1 MRYVIKEAVVPIIAL
16 MLPSLAMAQGQD
28 SSTWARDQQVIAAM
42 LTGVYSNANQA
53 YFDKRGKIK
62 NPHARRSISIT
73 SDKSVNH
80 FLVKTVASND
90 EQKEI
95 TQEWHKTN

>member
-1 MRYVIKEAVVPIIAL
+1 MRYVIKEAVVLTIAL
-16 MLPSLAMAQGQD
+16 MLSSLTMAQGQD

-53 YFDKRGKIK
+53 YFDKREKIK

-73 SDKSVNH
+73 SDKSVLSGLLSLMNTSSSLH
-80 FLVKTVASND
+80 HLLSK
-90 EQKEI
+90 
-95 TQEWHKTN
+95 